1 MTVSGISAGICP
13 FQAGPGNL
21 IDVRYRRRG
30 GHRRYRREPH
40 LLSALDHAT
49 GVAAQRRVAE
59 NSNEAPL
66 HGAGA
71 AIAATITASAGRL
84 RRAIESLARI
94 ASAKACPPRYDP
106 PDPRAF
112 SKAER
117 RPARFN
123 RSR

>member
-1 MTVSGISAGICP
+1 MLFRS
-13 FQAGPGNL
+13 
-21 IDVRYRRRG
+21 
-30 GHRRYRREPH
+30 PH
-40 LLSALDHAT
+40 LLSALDYAT

-106 PDPRAF
+106 PDPRTF

-117 RPARFN
+117 RPARFE
-123 RSR
+123 RSGEGRGGAHLPKRVVFAASASS